1 MGTKNRSMRRFIF
14 ALASLGVVRQSLAQ
28 PAVTEENLWSY
39 RGTGELVVD
48 GGLVV
53 GHPAALPTGLS
64 TGLGAGVTRGRS
76 LVYGAR
82 ASWSTASES
91 TMAWTVTHRDLRL
104 RVTGGLQHTVGRGT
118 FGLRLGV
125 GGTLVH
131 EARLRN
137 QGERAGLTGDA
148 LSTSALAL
156 LPAADLEAAVSLHVV
171 RAWLVSVSGGPSLA
185 LDDGR
190 ARAGW
195 TAGLGV
201 AWRP

>member
-1 MGTKNRSMRRFIF
+1 MRCFIF
-14 ALASLGVVRQSLAQ
+14 ALATLGVARQSSAEPNLA
-28 PAVTEENLWSY
+28 ASGLWSY
-39 RGTGELVVD
+39 RSTGDLVID

-64 TGLGAGVTRGRS
+64 TGFGAGLTRGRT

-82 ASWSTASES
+82 ASWSTATES

-104 RVTGGLQHTVGRGT
+104 RVAGGLQHTAGRGT
-118 FGLRLGV
+118 LGLRLGL

-131 EARLRN
+131 EGRLRN
-137 QGERAGLTGDA
+137 QGERAGLTGDD

-156 LPAADLEAAVSLHVV
+156 LPAADLEAAISLHVW
-171 RAWLVSVSGGPSLA
+171 REWLVSVSGGPSVA
-185 LDDGR
+185 LDGGN
-190 ARAGW
+190 ALTGW
-195 TAGLGV
+195 TATLGV